1 MAKDI
6 ARYTDRQMM
15 KDFDRMLDSFFGH
28 ADRMPSV
35 DIRQDKDSY
44 VVRAR
49 VAGYRPDELN
59 AYVED
64 HVLHIVGRRADE
76 EKGNRKYITRERRS
90 ESFERSF
97 TLPEDADE
105 QRLEASCRK
114 GVLELVVPTGRVCWS
129 WWCRR
134 RRRPSPE
141 G

>member
-76 EKGNRKYITRERRS
+76 EKGGRKYITRERRC

-114 GVLELVVPTGRVCWS
+114 GVLELVVREGQL
-129 WWCRR
+129 
-134 RRRPSPE
+134 RPVMIGGHE
-141 G
+141 R

>member
-28 ADRMPSV
+28 GDRMPSV
-35 DIRQDKDSY
+35 DIRQDRDSY

-64 HVLHIVGRRADE
+64 
-76 EKGNRKYITRERRS
+76 
-90 ESFERSF
+90 
-97 TLPEDADE
+97 ADE

-114 GVLELVVPTGRVCWS
+114 GVLELVVPKKAKAEP
-129 WWCRR
+129 RR
-134 RRRPSPE
+134 IE
-141 G
+141 VKVN

>member
-6 ARYTDRQMM
+6 AGYTDRQMM

-28 ADRMPSV
+28 GERMPSV

-49 VAGYRPDELN
+49 VAGFRPEELKVD
-59 AYVED
+59 VED
-64 HVLHIVGRRADE
+64 HVLHISGWRRA
-76 EKGNRKYITRERRS
+76 
-90 ESFERSF
+90 
-97 TLPEDADE
+97 A
-105 QRLEASCRK
+105 
-114 GVLELVVPTGRVCWS
+114 GRVCLS

>member
-28 ADRMPSV
+28 ADAQRGHQAGQGFLRGEGPGGG
-35 DIRQDKDSY
+35 IQAGRAQC
-44 VVRAR
+44 VRR
-49 VAGYRPDELN
+49 GPR
-59 AYVED
+59 
-64 HVLHIVGRRADE
+64 LHIVGRRADE
-76 EKGNRKYITRERRS
+76 EKGGRKYITRERRC

-114 GVLELVVPTGRVCWS
+114 GVLELVVPKKAKAEP
-129 WWCRR
+129 RR
-134 RRRPSPE
+134 IE
-141 G
+141 VKVN

>member
-1 MAKDI
+1 
-6 ARYTDRQMM
+6 M

-35 DIRQDKDSY
+35 DIRQDRDSY

-76 EKGNRKYITRERRS
+76 EKVN
-90 ESFERSF
+90 
-97 TLPEDADE
+97 
-105 QRLEASCRK
+105 
-114 GVLELVVPTGRVCWS
+114 
-129 WWCRR
+129 
-134 RRRPSPE
+134 
-141 G
+141 

>member
-35 DIRQDKDSY
+35 DIRQDRDSY

-76 EKGNRKYITRERRS
+76 EKGGRKYITRERRC

-114 GVLELVVPTGRVCWS
+114 GVLELVVPKKAKAEP
-129 WWCRR
+129 RR
-134 RRRPSPE
+134 IE
-141 G
+141 VKVN

>member
-1 MAKDI
+1 MVSSGVSEHVSG
-6 ARYTDRQMM
+6 YTDRQMM

-28 ADRMPSV
+28 GERMPSV

-49 VAGYRPDELN
+49 VAGFRPDELKVD
-59 AYVED
+59 VED
-64 HVLHIVGRRADE
+64 HVLHISGQRCEE
-76 EKGNRKYITRERRS
+76 EKGGRKYITRERGC

-114 GVLELVVPTGRVCWS
+114 GVLELVVQAKAEP
-129 WWCRR
+129 RR
-134 RRRPSPE
+134 IE
-141 G
+141 VKVN

>member
-28 ADRMPSV
+28 A
-35 DIRQDKDSY
+35 
-44 VVRAR
+44 
-49 VAGYRPDELN
+49 ELN

-76 EKGNRKYITRERRS
+76 EKGGRKYITRERRC

-114 GVLELVVPTGRVCWS
+114 GVLELVVPKKAKAEP
-129 WWCRR
+129 RR
-134 RRRPSPE
+134 IE
-141 G
+141 VKVN